1 MPKAQPAYPATT
13 YALTALPAP
22 DAPPLQGDTRAAVAI
37 IGGGYTGLS
46 TALHLAEAGT
56 DCLVLE
62 SGPLARGA
70 SGRNGGQVNPGLKIE
85 PGEAYEKFGRALGG
99 RLVRLAGEAPAYVF
113 DLIQRHGIECEA
125 ARNGT
130 IRVIRREAEATMI
143 ERTIADWAKE
153 GVTLDRLEGTA
164 LTVGLGT
171 ANYPMGLLDR
181 RGGSVN
187 PLGYARGLAAAAGR
201 AGARLHGESK
211 VQRLTPSGNGAWLIE
226 TAEGRVLAERVVL
239 ATNGYSDDLWPGVRR
254 SVVPFFSAIAATEPL
269 PPQIRAR
276 ILPGRQ
282 VAYESSWRVMY
293 WRIDAQG
300 RLLMGG
306 PGVQRETA
314 DPAHYRHLIACALG
328 LYPDLKGVSWS
339 HHWCGQ
345 VAVSDDHL
353 PHVHELAPGLLS
365 ALGYTGRGIALA
377 TVMGRELALRLGG
390 AGPDDLAF
398 PVTPLRPIRF
408 HRFWRPVASFTT
420 WSAALRDRING
431 LV

>member
-1 MPKAQPAYPATT
+1 MPKASPAYPATT
-13 YALTALPAP
+13 YVLTAPPAP
-22 DAPPLQGDTRAAVAI
+22 DAPPLNGDTRAAVAI

-56 DCLVLE
+56 DCLLLE
-62 SGPLARGA
+62 AGPLARGA

-85 PGEAYEKFGRALGG
+85 PGEAYEKFGRAAGG

-113 DLIQRHGIECEA
+113 DLIRRHGIECEA

-130 IRVIRREAEATMI
+130 IRVVRRESEAAMI
-143 ERTIADWAKE
+143 AGTIADWAKE

-164 LTVGLGT
+164 LQVGLGT
-171 ANYPMGLLDR
+171 ANYPLGVLDR

-187 PLGYARGLAAAAGR
+187 PLGYARGLAAAAAR
-201 AGARLHGESK
+201 AGARLHGKSK
-211 VQRLTPSGNGAWLIE
+211 VQRLTPSGNGAWLVE
-226 TAEGRVLAERVVL
+226 TAAGRVLADRVVL

-269 PPQIRAR
+269 PSPLRAR

-314 DPAHYRHLIACALG
+314 DPAHYRHLVACALG
-328 LYPDLKGVSWS
+328 LYPDLKNVCWT

-353 PHVHELAPGLLS
+353 PHIHELAPGLLA

-390 AGPDDLAF
+390 AAPDELAF
-398 PVTPLRPIRF
+398 PVTPLQPIRF
-408 HRFWRPVASFTT
+408 HRFWRPVASLTT